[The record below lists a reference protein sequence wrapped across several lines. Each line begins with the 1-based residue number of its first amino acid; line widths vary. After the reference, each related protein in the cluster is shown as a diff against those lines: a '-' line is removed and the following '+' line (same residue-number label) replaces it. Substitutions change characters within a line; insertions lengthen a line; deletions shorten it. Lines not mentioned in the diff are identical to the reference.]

1 MLVKFLHLNI
11 EIPTGEGDERAETYD
26 GVLIVEPIKPGLNNQ
41 TVQRA
46 TLTRLRSASQM
57 ELYRVDESEGF
68 IVHQVG
74 RIIGRKALADKCDRI
89 IKTYKTMKA
98 AIQEVYDSMNAL
110 EAAEETKLQAVTPPT
125 SKEDL

>member
-1 MLVKFLHLNI
+1 
-11 EIPTGEGDERAETYD
+11 
-26 GVLIVEPIKPGLNNQ
+26 
-41 TVQRA
+41 
-46 TLTRLRSASQM
+46 M